1 MVETN
6 GEINIM
12 NIEDKKQLLDYLKR
26 QMSEQDKAILKGDK
40 YINKNW
46 RLITSLKIK
55 NLEQS
60 IRG

>member
-1 MVETN
+1 MD
-6 GEINIM
+6 
-12 NIEDKKQLLDYLKR
+12 IENKTQLLNYLKR

-55 NLEQS
+55 NLEQA
-60 IRG
+60 IKE